1 MPPTPGKMHFNSIE
15 ELMKYREEFPSI
27 PKELLDMA
35 KKDQEHLHAMER
47 GELALYR
54 RGQLFGLIVALSFL
68 CAAVVLILANHDTAG
83 TIVGST
89 DLVALV
95 AVFVLGKKFG
105 SDSIGPLNRRSESD
119 NKASELPINQAI
131 AATAAKPELSDED
144 RRLWQRLSRDIGI
157 PTGPPSERTAES
169 DNDGKK

>member
-1 MPPTPGKMHFNSIE
+1 MHFNSIE
-15 ELMKYREEFPSI
+15 ELMKYREEYPSI
-27 PKELLDMA
+27 PKELLEMA

-68 CAAVVLILANHDTAG
+68 CAATILILANHDTAG

-95 AVFVLGKKFG
+95 AVFVLGKRSG
-105 SDSIGPLNRRSESD
+105 SDSIGLPNIGSD
-119 NKASELPINQAI
+119 NVNKDSELPINQAI
-131 AATAAKPELSDED
+131 AATATKPELSDED
-144 RRLWQRLSRDIGI
+144 RKLWQKLSRDIGI
-157 PTGPPSERTAES
+157 PTGPPSERTSES
-169 DNDGKK
+169 DSDGKK